1 MYARPFALIVLLLAA
16 ARAGAQS
23 PPATTDSA
31 KHAAEGWI
39 YGASLGIPERRDL
52 PEGGGDGQRIRRREY
67 DSTAQQSSKC
77 VQGVQGDRL
86 RDDPD
91 IEKCTTLLV
100 RG

>member
-1 MYARPFALIVLLLAA
+1 MYSRILTLTVLVLAVARIQ
-16 ARAGAQS
+16 AQS
-23 PPATTDSA
+23 TPPTPDSA